1 MFLRVKS
8 HAWKLH
14 HSTGRYLPE
23 RGQFASQEARLRSW
37 MSELHRRSFEF
48 FKGSSHRNDANRTVS
63 DWIREYKIHR
73 ADKALEVRT
82 PIEFF
87 TKGGDSLMPKCL
99 AIREKYCR
107 AFGLLAVGIMN
118 LLDRLGGK
126 TPLLMSGK
134 IQTGKTWEQ

>member
-87 TKGGDSLMPKCL
+87 TKGGGFINAEMPRDSREVLSGIWIVGCRHNEL
-99 AIREKYCR
+99 A
-107 AFGLLAVGIMN
+107 
-118 LLDRLGGK
+118 
-126 TPLLMSGK
+126 
-134 IQTGKTWEQ
+134 